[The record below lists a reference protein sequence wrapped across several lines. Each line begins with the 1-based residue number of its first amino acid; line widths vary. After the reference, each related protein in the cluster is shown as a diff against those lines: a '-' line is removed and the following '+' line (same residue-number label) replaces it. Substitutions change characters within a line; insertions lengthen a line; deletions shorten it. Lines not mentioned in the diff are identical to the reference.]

1 MTATK
6 INDQVLAS
14 TVALV
19 CSYVA
24 NNSLPARELLD
35 LLRLVHES
43 LTSLFPQPTP
53 RPELDG
59 WLRMTPMAIRN
70 SIGPD
75 GVVSFIDGKTYQVLK
90 RHLRVNGLDP
100 DGYRERFGLPA
111 SYPMTAPG
119 YSRRRS
125 RLAKDIC
132 FGTRRQG
139 AA

>member
-19 CSYVA
+19 CSYLA

-35 LLRLVHES
+35 LLRLVHGS

-100 DGYRERFGLPA
+100 DGYRGWFGLPA
-111 SYPMTAPG
+111 S
-119 YSRRRS
+119 
-125 RLAKDIC
+125 
-132 FGTRRQG
+132 TR
-139 AA
+139 